1 MINFI
6 LLFIYI
12 SIGFVLKKSKLPVQN
27 LHLKLNK
34 FIISIA
40 LPAMV
45 LLETPKLE
53 FSMDNM
59 IPVYIAWATMIGSA
73 FLVLL
78 ASKRY
83 HFNKNVTACLML
95 VSVLTNS
102 TFVGI
107 PVITVY
113 YGAESLPFI
122 VLYDQ
127 LGTSFWLATYATI
140 IVAYYSNHETVSFTS
155 ITKKVLRFPPFIAF
169 AFAVLFS
176 LFFSEYSYPDL
187 MTKALEIITL
197 TIVPCAL
204 ISVGLQ
210 LQFKL
215 DTNEIKPFTVSL
227 VIKLIL
233 SPLIAIVI
241 SYMFG
246 WSDLLTAKVSIMESA
261 MPAMITAGLIASING
276 FAPRLS
282 NAIVAYGIAISLVS
296 SWLVYL
302 IIN

>member
-1 MINFI
+1 MTNFI

-12 SIGFVLKKSKLPVQN
+12 SIGFLLKKSKLPVQN

-40 LPAMV
+40 LPAMI
-45 LLETPKLE
+45 LLETPKLK
-53 FSMDNM
+53 FTMDNM
-59 IPVYIAWATMIGSA
+59 IPVYIAWATMIGSV
-73 FLVLL
+73 FLVYL

-83 HFNKNVTACLML
+83 SFSREVTACLML

-127 LGTSFWLATYATI
+127 LGTSLWLAIYATI
-140 IVAYYSNHETVSFTS
+140 IVAYYSNKEEISFTS
-155 ITKKVLRFPPFIAF
+155 VSKKVLRFPPFIAF
-169 AFAVLFS
+169 VFAVTFS
-176 LFFSEYSYPDL
+176 LFFTQFTYPDII
-187 MTKALEIITL
+187 KKILEIITL
-197 TIVPCAL
+197 AIVPCAL

-241 SYMFG
+241 CYIFG
-246 WSDLLTAKVSIMESA
+246 WSDLLIAKVSIMEAA

-282 NAIVAYGIAISLVS
+282 NAIVAYGIAISLITS
-296 SWLVYL
+296 GLVYL

>member
-59 IPVYIAWATMIGSA
+59 IPVYIAWATMIGSVL
-73 FLVLL
+73 LVLL

-83 HFNKNVTACLML
+83 HFSKDVTACLML

-127 LGTSFWLATYATI
+127 LGTSLWLATYATI

-155 ITKKVLRFPPFIAF
+155 VTKKVLRFPPFIAF
-169 AFAVLFS
+169 LFAVLFS
-176 LFFSEYSYPDL
+176 LFFSEYNYPDL
-187 MTKALEIITL
+187 MTKVLEIITL
-197 TIVPCAL
+197 AIVPCAL

-233 SPLIAIVI
+233 SPLIAIMI
-241 SYMFG
+241 CYIFG
-246 WSDLLTAKVSIMESA
+246 WSDLLIAKVSIMEAA

-282 NAIVAYGIAISLVS
+282 NAIVAYGIAISLLS